1 MTSRLFRAGTRDG
14 NRHMSKD
21 ELSER
26 DLALLSDLIRL
37 LRKHGPDAFKSLA
50 ASLADPGWSDR
61 MAAILNAV
69 AEATPQ
75 RQITN
80 RPTRSRSTL
89 ERVNAQLQRLDPER
103 LTLLRPIAERLA
115 AGELLPRMKDVAEF
129 TSIAGF
135 PALRTKSRS
144 DAIVAL
150 VRNMAT
156 MPADQLER
164 LAQEL
169 SASAGEDQRS
179 LEGWN
184 RIIERSRAET
194 ISPRAK

>member
-1 MTSRLFRAGTRDG
+1 
-14 NRHMSKD
+14 MSKD

-26 DLALLSDLIRL
+26 DLALLGDLIRL
-37 LRKHGPDAFKSLA
+37 LRKHGPEAFRSLA
-50 ASLADPGWSDR
+50 ASLSDPEWSDR
-61 MAAILNAV
+61 LAAILNAV

-75 RQITN
+75 RRITN
-80 RPTRSRSTL
+80 RPARSRSTL
-89 ERVNAQLQRLDPER
+89 ERVNSQLQHLDQEQ
-103 LTLLRPIAERLA
+103 LTLLRPIAERLV

-135 PALRTKSRS
+135 PALRTKSRG

-150 VRNMAT
+150 VRNMTA

-169 SASAGEDQRS
+169 AASAGEDQRS

-184 RIIERSRAET
+184 RVIERSRAET
-194 ISPRAK
+194 ISPRANDLQ

>member
-1 MTSRLFRAGTRDG
+1 
-14 NRHMSKD
+14 MSKD

-26 DLALLSDLIRL
+26 DLALLGDLIRL
-37 LRKHGPDAFKSLA
+37 LRKHGPEAFKSLA
-50 ASLADPGWSDR
+50 ASLGDAGWSDR
-61 MAAILNAV
+61 MAAILTAV

-75 RQITN
+75 RRITS
-80 RPTRSRSTL
+80 RPTRSRSTF
-89 ERVNAQLQRLDPER
+89 ERVNAQLQHLDPER
-103 LTLLRPIAERLA
+103 LTLLRPIAERLV
-115 AGELLPRMKDVAEF
+115 AGEWLPRMKDVAEF
-129 TSIAGF
+129 TAIAGF

-150 VRNMAT
+150 VRNMAA

-169 SASAGEDQRS
+169 GASVGEDQRS